1 MSKKMTEKR
10 DQLLKSREDLKQI
23 KLLRQKVRFGVPGAA
38 GELEARRQARIL
50 RNAVKSPLEQIHME
64 PKRL

>member
-1 MSKKMTEKR
+1 MSKKMTEQRKAM
-10 DQLLKSREDLKQI
+10 LKSREDLKQI

-38 GELEARRQARIL
+38 DELEARRQARIL
-50 RNAVKSPLEQIHME
+50 RNVVKSPLEQIRME